1 MMMITTFN
9 QITFTQKDYQVILE
23 LGTSLI
29 LVSIHK
35 EIFSFIWKKLSGL
48 QTQQHSLGS
57 HAFSR
62 LISLPIRDAGDLI
75 LAPIVLLFL
84 FLSHL
89 TADASS

>member
-35 EIFSFIWKKLSGL
+35 EIFSFI
-48 QTQQHSLGS
+48 
-57 HAFSR
+57 
-62 LISLPIRDAGDLI
+62 
-75 LAPIVLLFL
+75 
-84 FLSHL
+84 
-89 TADASS
+89 